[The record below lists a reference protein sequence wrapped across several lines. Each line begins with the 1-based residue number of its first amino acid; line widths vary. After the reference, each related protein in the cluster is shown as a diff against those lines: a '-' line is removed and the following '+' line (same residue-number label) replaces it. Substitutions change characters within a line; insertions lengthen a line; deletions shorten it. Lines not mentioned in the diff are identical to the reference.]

1 MFVSAEGQKISWPS
15 VILAGIAGTV
25 VVTITMWLF
34 GTDIIGSL
42 GAMVLGMGAGDTM
55 RYLVGGVIHFSV
67 GLAYSVIFALVFAP
81 VKEWD
86 RVTKGVVFGFV
97 ITVVALTMMPVAA
110 TLLSRSAG
118 GAAANPCAVASVAA
132 NPCGGAVANPCAKN
146 PCGGGMGNA
155 CNPCAGGMGNPC
167 NPCAKN
173 PCGTAGMANPCNPCA
188 KNPCGS
194 KGNVIEMKHPAANPC
209 APRMAANPCNPC
221 AAGNPCGGGGGGNSY
236 AGLISL
242 VNHIALAMVISFMV
256 RVQRSGGDP
265 R

>member
-1 MFVSAEGQKISWPS
+1 M
-15 VILAGIAGTV
+15 
-25 VVTITMWLF
+25 
-34 GTDIIGSL
+34 D
-42 GAMVLGMGAGDTM
+42 AGDTM

-81 VKEWD
+81 VTEWD

-110 TLLSRSAG
+110 TMLSRSAG
-118 GAAANPCAVASVAA
+118 SAAANPCAVASAAA
-132 NPCGGAVANPCAKN
+132 NPCGGVMANPCAKNPCGGSMVNACNPCAQNPCAAAGMGNPCNPCAKN

-155 CNPCAGGMGNPC
+155 CNPCA
-167 NPCAKN
+167 KN
-173 PCGTAGMANPCNPCA
+173 PCGAGMANACNPCA

-194 KGNVIEMKHPAANPC
+194 KRNLIEMKHPAGNPC
-209 APRMAANPCNPC
+209 APRVAANPCNPC

-256 RVQRSGGDP
+256 RVRRDGGAP
-265 R
+265 T